1 MKTTDTMTE
10 LGTQLMEAAREEKEA
25 MVSFLMDI
33 ASMES
38 PSDVPE
44 SQLQLQDY
52 LAAALEELGF
62 HVRRIPGKKTGGSLL
77 AIPRDRV
84 RGRPAQ
90 LMLGHCDTVW
100 PVGTLETM
108 PLVREG
114 ERLRGPGVFDMKAG
128 LAQMVVALRILRKI
142 GCEPEVTPV
151 IMINSDEEIG
161 SGESKR
167 TIRLISRRVIRA
179 FIPEPAM
186 GDEGVIK
193 TVRKGWSQFVLK
205 VTGKAAHAGL
215 DPTGGA
221 SAILELS
228 HLTQALHAMT
238 DLDRGVTVNVG
249 VISGGTRPNVI
260 AAGARAEVDVRVLA
274 NEDALEIRE
283 RIKALETTVPGTSLE
298 VEVGTAI
305 PPLEKT
311 PENRALWE
319 ASRSAGEELGL
330 TLEEGVAGGGSD
342 GNTTSQFT
350 ATLDGIG
357 AVGDGAHAVHEF
369 LYLDRQVER
378 CALLARL
385 LLLAP

>member
-1 MKTTDTMTE
+1 MTD
-10 LGTQLMEAAREEKEA
+10 LGPQLMSAALEEKEA
-25 MVSFLMDI
+25 MVSFLMDLS
-33 ASMES
+33 SMES

-44 SQLQLQDY
+44 SQRPVQKY
-52 LAAALEELGF
+52 LTEALEELGF
-62 HVRRIPGKKTGGSLL
+62 RVRNIPGEKTGGAIL
-77 AIPRDRV
+77 AIPANRV
-84 RGRPAQ
+84 RGRPGQ

-128 LAQMVVALRILRKI
+128 LTQMIMALRILRKV
-142 GCEPEVTPV
+142 GLEPEVTPV
-151 IMINSDEEIG
+151 VLVNSDEEIG
-161 SGESKR
+161 SPESKR
-167 TIRLISRRVIRA
+167 IIRLVSRRVIRA

-193 TVRKGWSQFVLK
+193 TVRKGMSQFVLK

-228 HLTQALHAMT
+228 HLIQALHAMT
-238 DLDRGVTVNVG
+238 ELDRGISVNVG

-260 AAGARAEVDVRVLA
+260 APSAQAVVDVRILA
-274 NEDALEIRE
+274 NLEAQEIRE
-283 RIKALETTVPGTSLE
+283 RINALETTVPGTSLD
-298 VEVGTAI
+298 VEVGAEI

-311 PENRALWE
+311 PGNMALWD
-319 ASRSAGEELGL
+319 AARVAGEELGL
-330 TLEEGVAGGGSD
+330 ALKEGVAGGGSD

-357 AVGDGAHAVHEF
+357 AVGDGAHAAHEF
-369 LYLDRQVER
+369 LYLDRHVER